1 MSDPHPSPIRLS
13 PARLIA
19 AKDMSDAA
27 RDRFILAITGF
38 LAFAALVSLVA
49 GAIALA
55 TDAATYDS
63 ARAALLALGKPAES
77 IAAPEFYPLK
87 LLRGAIE
94 QIEIIGAAIAIL
106 IGYRAAISERGR
118 QTLAL
123 ILTRPVHKRAFLA
136 GKVMAGVLLIG
147 LGLGAV
153 FFVSALALQ
162 VVSGVGL
169 VPADL
174 GRIGLVWGAASLYCA
189 AFFLVSFM
197 LTFWMNRP
205 AHALLFAFSL
215 WLVLVLIAPQI
226 GDTLDP
232 DNQVAGG
239 VFRQLHI
246 AKADQ
251 TEIMKGYA
259 SFETIRNGI
268 EVASLTKHF
277 ERFSFAVLGIKD
289 TYTGQPLGPI
299 LVEKLGDLLWILLAF
314 TGLAGL
320 ALALPLSPARHIA
333 ARQIPARQIK
343 E

>member
-1 MSDPHPSPIRLS
+1 MSDPHLSPIRLS

-123 ILTRPVHKRAFLA
+123 ILTRPDRK
-136 GKVMAGVLLIG
+136 
-147 LGLGAV
+147 
-153 FFVSALALQ
+153 S
-162 VVSGVGL
+162 VG
-169 VPADL
+169 
-174 GRIGLVWGAASLYCA
+174 
-189 AFFLVSFM
+189 
-197 LTFWMNRP
+197 
-205 AHALLFAFSL
+205 
-215 WLVLVLIAPQI
+215 
-226 GDTLDP
+226 
-232 DNQVAGG
+232 
-239 VFRQLHI
+239 
-246 AKADQ
+246 
-251 TEIMKGYA
+251 
-259 SFETIRNGI
+259 
-268 EVASLTKHF
+268 
-277 ERFSFAVLGIKD
+277 
-289 TYTGQPLGPI
+289 
-299 LVEKLGDLLWILLAF
+299 
-314 TGLAGL
+314 
-320 ALALPLSPARHIA
+320 
-333 ARQIPARQIK
+333 
-343 E
+343 